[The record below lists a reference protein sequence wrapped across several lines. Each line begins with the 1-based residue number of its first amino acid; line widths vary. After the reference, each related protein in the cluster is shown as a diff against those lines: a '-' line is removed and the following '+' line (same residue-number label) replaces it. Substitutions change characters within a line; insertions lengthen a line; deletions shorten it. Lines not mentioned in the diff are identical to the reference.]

1 MSDNQK
7 QARTLEGRVISNKM
21 DKTVTV
27 LIERQVQHGLLGKIV
42 RRSTKLHAQ
51 DDLGANEGDLVRIAE
66 CRPLSKTKHH
76 RVVEIVVRAADNSG
90 AKELMCI
97 KVLGGSK
104 RRYAA
109 IGDVIKVTVKDAIP
123 RGKVKKGEV

>member
-1 MSDNQK
+1 MSDNQNQDKK
-7 QARTLEGRVISNKM
+7 QARTLEGRVTSNKM

-27 LIERQVQHGLLGKIV
+27 LVERQEQHWLLGKTI

-76 RVVEIVVRAADNSG
+76 RVVEIITRANG
-90 AKELMCI
+90 
-97 KVLGGSK
+97 
-104 RRYAA
+104 
-109 IGDVIKVTVKDAIP
+109 
-123 RGKVKKGEV
+123 